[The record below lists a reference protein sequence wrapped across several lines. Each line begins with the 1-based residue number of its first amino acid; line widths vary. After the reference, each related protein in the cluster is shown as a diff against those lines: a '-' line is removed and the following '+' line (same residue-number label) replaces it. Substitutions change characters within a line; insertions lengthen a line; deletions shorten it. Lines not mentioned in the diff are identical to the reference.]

1 MSSLSK
7 ERSTELLVTLLKR
20 LRHRPTE
27 LAGAAVKSRERRS
40 AARHDVDL
48 AVSLSRTGVA
58 PVAALVTNISRSG
71 AAIRIHGL
79 HVPVPPPW
87 PTRLKNGDE
96 IWLSGLLDK
105 PVSCWV
111 VAVNDGMLRVHFL
124 LDEAMRIQMREK
136 LPLLSRP

>member
-1 MSSLSK
+1 
-7 ERSTELLVTLLKR
+7 
-20 LRHRPTE
+20 
-27 LAGAAVKSRERRS
+27 
-40 AARHDVDL
+40 
-48 AVSLSRTGVA
+48 
-58 PVAALVTNISRSG
+58 
-71 AAIRIHGL
+71 
-79 HVPVPPPW
+79 
-87 PTRLKNGDE
+87 LKNGDE